1 MKPKFLIAA
10 TCMIALFS
18 VNLAYGYYPVS
29 PYAYC
34 MGNPI
39 KFVDPNGEEVWI
51 HYNNNGTEE
60 KLLYTGGM
68 SYKGSNSFV
77 SHMVDNLNAVYS
89 NGGDKLL
96 DVLIASNNAYAMV
109 DQPPTIEGAGATI
122 RSHENGGKEIS
133 AQMLGATH
141 DALTVEGTAH
151 ELMHCVQYEYG
162 QGGQTIFNEVEAYV
176 FGYGVSQNYISNG
189 GKDLGSMTS
198 LGIDDS
204 AAAVA
209 WQTSF
214 TDLVEN
220 GYSKTAMVD
229 AVCNFKAGAQVNQS
243 GTYSTYPLIKINPTH
258 SILFDFWT
266 GIKNK

>member
-10 TCMIALFS
+10 TGLIALFS

-51 HYNNNGTEE
+51 HYNNDGTEE

-96 DVLIASNNAYAMV
+96 DVLIASNNAYAMG

-122 RSHENGGKEIS
+122 R
-133 AQMLGATH
+133 
-141 DALTVEGTAH
+141 
-151 ELMHCVQYEYG
+151 
-162 QGGQTIFNEVEAYV
+162 
-176 FGYGVSQNYISNG
+176 
-189 GKDLGSMTS
+189 
-198 LGIDDS
+198 
-204 AAAVA
+204 
-209 WQTSF
+209 
-214 TDLVEN
+214 
-220 GYSKTAMVD
+220 
-229 AVCNFKAGAQVNQS
+229 
-243 GTYSTYPLIKINPTH
+243 
-258 SILFDFWT
+258 
-266 GIKNK
+266 

>member
-18 VNLAYGYYPVS
+18 VNLAYGYHPFS

-51 HYNNNGTEE
+51 YYNNDGREE

-68 SYKGSNSFV
+68 SYEGSNSFV

-89 NGGDKLL
+89 NGGNKLL
-96 DVLIASNNAYAMV
+96 DVLIASDNAYDMV
-109 DQPPTIEGAGATI
+109 DQTPTIESAGATI
-122 RSHENGGKEIS
+122 KSHENGGKEIS

-176 FGYGVSQNYISNG
+176 FGYGVSKNYISNG
-189 GKDLGSMTS
+189 REDPGSMTS

-204 AAAVA
+204 AAAAA
-209 WQTSF
+209 WETSF
-214 TDLVEN
+214 NDLVDN
-220 GYSKTAMVD
+220 GYSKAAMLN
-229 AVCNFKAGAQVNQS
+229 AVRNFKAGAQVNQS
-243 GTYSTYPLIKINPTH
+243 GEYSRYPLIKSNTTR
-258 SILFDFWT
+258 SMLLGFWA
-266 GIKNK
+266 GKIK